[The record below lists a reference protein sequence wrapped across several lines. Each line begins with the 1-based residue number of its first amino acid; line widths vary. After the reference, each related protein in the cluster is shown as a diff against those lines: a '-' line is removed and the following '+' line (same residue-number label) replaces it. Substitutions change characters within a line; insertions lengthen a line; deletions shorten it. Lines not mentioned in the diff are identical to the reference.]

1 MYMDNNFIEV
11 WREAY
16 GKMITDTIKA
26 IALAEEQYV
35 KPYIIKKM
43 ENPCLLVRFGTFLD
57 KHVSRVSDEQMKEWD
72 KAYYNKAIY
81 AIENNFHYLTLAQ
94 RDNPSKAEEIEG
106 FLRFNN
112 VILRMKAGVGLSSKQ
127 ALLSDLKIFF
137 EIYKENPQISDM
149 NAMIQYMA
157 RSGTTEKEDLINGI
171 SPEIRDNINLN
182 LDENLKAFVEQYA
195 RDYLQEEISLGGMK
209 HG

>member
-1 MYMDNNFIEV
+1 MDNKFIED
-11 WREAY
+11 WRKAY

-35 KPYIIKKM
+35 KPYIINRM
-43 ENPCLLVRFGTFLD
+43 ENPCLLVRFGAFLD
-57 KHVSRVSDEQMKEWD
+57 KYVARASDEQRKEWE
-72 KAYYNKAIY
+72 KTRYNQSIY
-81 AIENNFHYLTLAQ
+81 SIENHFHYLDLAK

-106 FLRFNN
+106 FIRFNN

-157 RSGTTEKEDLINGI
+157 RSGTTEREDLINGI

-195 RDYLQEEISLGGMK
+195 KEYLQEDISLGGMK

>member
-1 MYMDNNFIEV
+1 MDNNFIEE
-11 WREAY
+11 WRKAY
-16 GKMITDTIKA
+16 GKMVADTINA
-26 IALAEEQYV
+26 IALVEEQYI
-35 KPYIIKKM
+35 KPYIIKEM
-43 ENPCLLVRFGTFLD
+43 ENPCLLVRFGLFLD

-72 KAYYNKAIY
+72 KAYYIKAIY

-137 EIYKENPQISDM
+137 EIYKENPQISDFD
-149 NAMIQYMA
+149 AMILYMA
-157 RSGTTEKEDLINGI
+157 KAEVIEHLNYLYDI
-171 SPEIRDNINLN
+171 PQEIRDNINLN

-195 RDYLQEEISLGGMK
+195 KDYLQEEISLGGMK

>member
-1 MYMDNNFIEV
+1 MDNNFIEV

-16 GKMITDTIKA
+16 GKMIIDTIKA

-35 KPYIIKKM
+35 KPYIISSM
-43 ENPCLLVRFGTFLD
+43 ENPCLLVRFGAFLD
-57 KHVSRVSDEQMKEWD
+57 KHVARVSDEQMKEWD
-72 KAYYNKAIY
+72 KANYNRSIY
-81 AIENNFHYLTLAQ
+81 SIENNFHYLRLAQ

-106 FLRFNN
+106 FIRFNN

-195 RDYLQEEISLGGMK
+195 KDYLQEEISLGGMK

>member
-1 MYMDNNFIEV
+1 MDNNFIEV

-35 KPYIIKKM
+35 KPYIINKM

-81 AIENNFHYLTLAQ
+81 AIENHFHYLDLAK
-94 RDNPSKAEEIEG
+94 RDNPSKAKEIEG
-106 FLRFNN
+106 FLRFNS
-112 VILRMKAGVGLSSKQ
+112 VILRMKAAANISSKQ

>member
-1 MYMDNNFIEV
+1 MDNNFIEV

-35 KPYIIKKM
+35 KPYIINMM
-43 ENPCLLVRFGTFLD
+43 ENPSLLVRFGHFLD
-57 KHVSRVSDEQMKEWD
+57 KHVSRVSDEQMKEWK
-72 KAYYNKAIY
+72 KARYNKYIY
-81 AIENNFHYLTLAQ
+81 EIEDNFHYLRLAQ

-106 FLRFNN
+106 FLRFNT
-112 VILRMKAGVGLSSKQ
+112 VILRMKAGVGISSKQ

-157 RSGTTEKEDLINGI
+157 RSGTTEHEDLINGI

-195 RDYLQEEISLGGMK
+195 KDYLHEEISLGGMK